1 MSVLEKYFYTLDN
14 LDPIRMVGVV
24 TKVVGL
30 TIETKGPN
38 GRVGE
43 MCKIVVP
50 DQNGQ
55 IREVAG
61 EIIGFNHRNMVVMPY
76 VEVEG
81 IFPGCEVKTTN
92 EVLSIKVG
100 EELRGRIL
108 NGIGNPIDNR
118 QGIFS
123 KCKYPIFN
131 TPPDPLSRPR
141 IKKIMPTGVRAIDGF
156 ITIGNGQRVGI
167 FAGSGVGKS
176 TLLGMIARYAQADVN
191 VIALIGERGR
201 EVREFIEKDLG
212 EEGLKKSVLVIATS
226 DTSPLMRIRGA
237 YTATAIAEYFRDQGY
252 NVNFMMDS
260 VTRFARAQR
269 EVGLA
274 TGEPPGASG
283 LTPSVFT
290 TLPRLLERTG
300 TSDKGSITAFYTV
313 LVEGDDFN
321 EPVTDTVRGILD
333 GHILLKRQLAEKSH
347 YPAIDILGSISRLM
361 MDVVTPEHKKTAL
374 YLRELYANYREQ
386 EDLINIG
393 AYQRGSNPKVDLA
406 IKKYPAITDF
416 LKQDM
421 LEHTD
426 FDSMVAQLN
435 KVSQNEKEKIP
446 GRR

>member
-1 MSVLEKYFYTLDN
+1 
-14 LDPIRMVGVV
+14 
-24 TKVVGL
+24 
-30 TIETKGPN
+30 
-38 GRVGE
+38 
-43 MCKIVVP
+43 
-50 DQNGQ
+50 
-55 IREVAG
+55 
-61 EIIGFNHRNMVVMPY
+61 
-76 VEVEG
+76 
-81 IFPGCEVKTTN
+81 
-92 EVLSIKVG
+92 
-100 EELRGRIL
+100 
-108 NGIGNPIDNR
+108 
-118 QGIFS
+118 
-123 KCKYPIFN
+123 
-131 TPPDPLSRPR
+131 
-141 IKKIMPTGVRAIDGF
+141 MPTGVRAIDSF

-212 EEGLKKSVLVIATS
+212 EEGLKKSVLVVATS

-237 YTATAIAEYFRDQGY
+237 YTATAIAEYFRDNGY

-274 TGEPPGASG
+274 TGEPPGANSM
-283 LTPSVFT
+283 TPSVFT

-300 TSDKGSITAFYTV
+300 TSEKGSITAFYTV

-333 GHILLKRQLAEKSH
+333 GHILLKRDLAEKSH

-361 MDVVTPEHKKTAL
+361 VDIVSPEHKKTAF
-374 YLRELYANYREQ
+374 YLRELYANYKEQ

-406 IKKYPAITDF
+406 IKKYPAITEF
-416 LKQDM
+416 LKQDI
-421 LEHTD
+421 LDHTD
-426 FDSMVAQLN
+426 FDQMIIMLN
-435 KVSQNEKEKIP
+435 KIAQNDKEKP